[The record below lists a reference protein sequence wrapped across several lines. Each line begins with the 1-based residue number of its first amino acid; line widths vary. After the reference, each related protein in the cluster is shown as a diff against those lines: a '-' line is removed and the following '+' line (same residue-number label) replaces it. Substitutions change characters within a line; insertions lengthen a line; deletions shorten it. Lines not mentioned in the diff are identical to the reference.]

1 MNKLLVNYRHWF
13 LGITLVITA
22 LCGLLMLRVNI
33 NSDMTLYL
41 PDDSRMKAGIEMIKE
56 EFGMGTDMAGAGVRV
71 MTLDQTDAEKSD
83 MRYSLLQLPEVSNVS
98 IQENGS
104 HTLYELETPSNTD
117 LIALRKTIQNGYEKL
132 EAVETSQDGSTADAG
147 MLLGAVSLLLLVLA
161 AMCSSWLEPVLFLI
175 STGIAVLI
183 NNGTN
188 ALLPSVSVTTN
199 SITAIL
205 QLVLSMDY
213 SIILLNRYRQERA
226 LVDNSAIAMQQAIA
240 KAAPSILSSAL
251 TTIVGL
257 MMLVFMKLKIGADLG
272 IVLSK
277 GVLCSLVCNF
287 TVLPSLILLFEKG
300 IERTMKRVLVPPT
313 DKLAQFSIRYR
324 IPLAIGFVALLGGS
338 YYLHNLTPITF
349 LNAQESKIDDLF
361 PKKNAILAIYDND
374 DEHAIMEVIDSMAQD
389 SAVEMTLSYPTLL
402 LREYTADQMVV
413 ALQEMNEMNKLQS
426 EEPQSLPFELLSE
439 DLLKVL
445 YYAARGNRVSSL
457 SFNHLANFLLAQS
470 HDPKPFITTQ
480 LSPDMKQKLALLE
493 DFRNMDDMVQESRD
507 KDSLEERMPEVA
519 VQKEVV
525 AEPAVSEEEPMAEV
539 QEPIET
545 ETIPYSP
552 FRDTSLIRK
561 QMTSDELAKFM
572 GMNAN
577 EARMVFRLA
586 KSPTNKLSPLEFVHF
601 LTGDILKRKVLASM
615 IDEKQRRQLI
625 ALQATMDSANT
636 AVATAPSKSPN
647 ETTSPTVQTEKMPVE
662 TPVAELHT
670 PTADIVATSDTL
682 FAESNPLELLDEMLS
697 GNNRYTAAEM
707 ARNFS
712 AMGEYVDPAMM
723 ELLYLY
729 YGSCKHYN
737 EAWTLSLDG
746 MISYLSDTLLN
757 DPRFAKIIPAD
768 IKDKFPEIRSMMAE
782 KMGMLR
788 AKEHSLAIF
797 VTNFAPE
804 SDETYDFIEK
814 LNSQCQEKLKHEP
827 YLVGESV
834 MLSEMKSGFR
844 GEMMLVTLL
853 TIAAIF
859 LIVALSFRSAVTAL
873 LLVATVMT
881 GVFVDIA
888 VSAIG
893 GGNILYMAYLVVQSI
908 LMGAAIDYG
917 ILFANYY
924 RECRAE
930 SDLASSLKQAYKG
943 AIHTILTSGLIL
955 ILVPGAMALLV
966 ADATVASIVRA
977 ISIGALATVLL
988 VLFVLPGLLVTCDKI
1003 IIRKPKTNNTSPSH

>member
-1 MNKLLVNYRHWF
+1 MNKLLVNYRYWI
-13 LGITLVITA
+13 LSITLVITA
-22 LCGLLMLRVNI
+22 LCGIMMFRVNI
-33 NSDMTLYL
+33 NSDMTQYL
-41 PDDSRMKAGIEMIKE
+41 PDDSRMKAGIELMEK

-71 MTLDQTDAEKSD
+71 MTLNQTDAEKSD
-83 MRYSLLQLPEVSNVS
+83 MRYSLLQLPEVNNVS
-98 IQENGS
+98 IQENGN

-117 LIALRKTIQNGYEKL
+117 LLALRKTITNGYQKL

-147 MLLGAVSLLLLVLA
+147 MLLGGVSLLLLVLA

-175 STGIAVLI
+175 STGIAVVI

-226 LVDNSAIAMQQAIA
+226 HASTSASAMQQAIA
-240 KAAPSILSSAL
+240 KAAPAILSSAL

-277 GVLCSLVCNF
+277 GVLCSLICNF

-300 IERTMKRVLVPPT
+300 IDRTMKRVLVPPT

-324 IPLAIGFVALLGGS
+324 IPLAIGFVVLLGGS

-349 LNAQESKIDDLF
+349 LNTQESKIDNLF
-361 PKKNAILAIYDND
+361 PKKNTILAIYDNA
-374 DEHAIMEVIDSMAQD
+374 DEQAIMEVIDSMAQD
-389 SAVEMTLSYPTLL
+389 PAVEMTLSYPTLL

-413 ALQEMNEMNKLQS
+413 ALQEMSEMSKLQNN
-426 EEPQSLPFELLSE
+426 EPQNLPFELLSE
-439 DLLKVL
+439 DLLRVL
-445 YYAARGNRVSSL
+445 YYAAHNNRIISL
-457 SFNHLANFLLAQS
+457 SFNHLANFLLSQS
-470 HDPKPFITTQ
+470 RDPKSFITTQ

-493 DFRNMDDMVQESRD
+493 DFRNMNEIVQENRD
-507 KDSLEERMPEVA
+507 KDSLAESPMEVA
-519 VQKEVV
+519 EPKLAV
-525 AEPAVSEEEPMAEV
+525 AEPAATEKSLITERPETLEKEP
-539 QEPIET
+539 T
-545 ETIPYSP
+545 HYSP
-552 FRDTSLIRK
+552 FRDTALIRK
-561 QMTSDELAKFM
+561 QMTSDELATFM
-572 GMNAN
+572 GMDAN
-577 EARMVFRLA
+577 QARMVFRLA
-586 KSPTNKLSPLEFVHF
+586 KSPSNKLSPLEFVHF

-615 IDEKQRRQLI
+615 INEDQRRQLI
-625 ALQATMDSANT
+625 ALQATMDSAN
-636 AVATAPSKSPN
+636 AVMPLIPSRTVSEPTAPSPQA
-647 ETTSPTVQTEKMPVE
+647 ETIHEEPPLAEHPSHTTDTV
-662 TPVAELHT
+662 A
-670 PTADIVATSDTL
+670 ATDTL
-682 FAESNPLELLDEMLS
+682 QAESNPLELLDEMLS
-697 GNNRYTAAEM
+697 GNNRYTATEM
-707 ARNFS
+707 AHNFS

-737 EAWTLSLDG
+737 KEWTLSLDK

-757 DPRFAKIIPAD
+757 DPRFARIIPSD
-768 IKDKFPEIRSMMAE
+768 IKDKFPEIRSLIAG

-788 AKEHSLAIF
+788 AKNHSLAIF
-797 VTNFAPE
+797 ITDLSPE
-804 SDETYDFIEK
+804 SDSTYAFIEK
-814 LNSQCQEKLKHEP
+814 LSTQCREHLQHEP

-844 GEMMLVTLL
+844 GEMLLVTLL
-853 TIAAIF
+853 TIVAIF
-859 LIVALSFRSAVTAL
+859 LIVALSFRSAVIAF

-917 ILFANYY
+917 ILFVNYY

-930 SDLASSLKQAYKG
+930 TDLATSLKRAYRG

-988 VLFVLPGLLVTCDKI
+988 VLLVLPGLLVTCDRI
-1003 IIRKPKTNNTSPSH
+1003 IIRQPKSASTASSR